1 MSDLKSDEYYT
12 IKKASEAFHK
22 AKGSRFL
29 VFAFP
34 VLNKSD
40 IKNELAKLKEIHPKA
55 NHHCYAWKLGL
66 TDDNYRAND
75 DGEPSGTAGKPIF
88 GQIRSKGVTN
98 VLVVVVRYF
107 GGTLLG
113 ASGLID
119 AYKTSAAMALEAAE
133 IIVQQVMLSCQIKF
147 EYAVMN
153 EVMTTLKKLH
163 ITIGNKV
170 FENNCL
176 IDIAFRK
183 SEEEQNLSILQKIKG
198 LKIEV
203 ME

>member
-1 MSDLKSDEYYT
+1 MSELKSDEYYT
-12 IKKASEAFHK
+12 IKNTSEAFHK

-34 VLNKSD
+34 VLNKND
-40 IKNELAKLKEIHPKA
+40 IKNELTKLKEVHPKA

-66 TDDNYRAND
+66 TDHNYRAND

-113 ASGLID
+113 ASGLIE
-119 AYKTSAAMALEAAE
+119 AYKASAALALEAAE
-133 IIVQQVMLSCQIKF
+133 IIMQQVMLSYQIQF
-147 EYAVMN
+147 GYEVMN
-153 EVMTTLKKLH
+153 EVMTTLKKMP
-163 ITIGNKV
+163 ITIGQKV
-170 FENNCL
+170 FENDCL

-183 SEEEQNLSILQKIKG
+183 SEEEQNLSILQKIEG
-198 LKIEV
+198 LKIEAV
-203 ME
+203 K